1 MKIEKKCWPDLYQK
15 ILDGEKNF
23 DLRLADFDC
32 KPGDILVL
40 REYDPKT
47 NDYTGRIME
56 KKVTFVLKTK
66 DVNFWPKEEI
76 EKYGFMVISLK

>member
-56 KKVTFVLKTK
+56 KKVTCVLNTK